1 MKGRKRLYLLALA
14 ALLGIVAGCGTKGGE
29 MGSMESQDME
39 AVEEAQNE
47 TSQENA
53 AQDGE
58 SAEAFVEAPAQNE
71 RLTKE
76 GDGYGISIR
85 IYHSDDMARC
95 VTLAGLEI
103 EEIHDGLGLGHSIM
117 QCKRRK

>member
-1 MKGRKRLYLLALA
+1 MRKQRKKIMAVGLAGAMTAVLL
-14 ALLGIVAGCGTKGGE
+14 AGCGTKGGE

-47 TSQENA
+47 TSQEND

-71 RLTKE
+71 RLT
-76 GDGYGISIR
+76 
-85 IYHSDDMARC
+85 
-95 VTLAGLEI
+95 
-103 EEIHDGLGLGHSIM
+103 
-117 QCKRRK
+117 